1 MPFVDVTIVEADET
15 NRGCPASHPDELIF
29 EVWPGITGMCDC
41 LEREEGEGRE
51 YYLHREC
58 KREGKDSPEKSEDC
72 LDLRG
77 RNPIVQNVLKGARY
91 CGKRGGVAFKDA
103 IRPVYSSST

>member
-1 MPFVDVTIVEADET
+1 MPYVDIIVIDAKE
-15 NRGCPASHPDELIF
+15 NYGGCPNSHPEELIY

-41 LEREEGEGRE
+41 LEREEDRN
-51 YYLHREC
+51 YFLYIEC
-58 KREGKDSPEKSEDC
+58 QRGDDAPHNSEDC

-77 RNPIVQNVLKGARY
+77 RNAIVQNVLNGARY

-103 IRPVYSSST
+103 VKPEY